1 MPGHGWPRT
10 ALLGTEWDSLNGAE
24 VKAMSAAEYASHR
37 DEIMAAIRK
46 GRYGE

>member
-1 MPGHGWPRT
+1 
-10 ALLGTEWDSLNGAE
+10 
-24 VKAMSAAEYASHR
+24 MSAAEYASHR